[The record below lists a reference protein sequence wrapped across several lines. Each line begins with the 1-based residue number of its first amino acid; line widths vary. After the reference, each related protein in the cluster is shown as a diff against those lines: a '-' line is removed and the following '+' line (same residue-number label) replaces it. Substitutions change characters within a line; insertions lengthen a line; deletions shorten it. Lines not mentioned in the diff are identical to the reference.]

1 MYVILSKAARC
12 SVLLLS
18 CYCTSGIGQKPKR
31 SDFSDLL
38 GSNFSSSAN
47 TGPKTLKD
55 MRADS
60 DINNSLDPDRAKV
73 CVCVCVLFAYMLS
86 TCFYMYTLQ
95 VPINQMLIGK
105 LLANGKRLLTLG
117 KKNWEIFGGRSFRR
131 LSFHVKN

>member
-1 MYVILSKAARC
+1 MYVILSKASRC

-73 CVCVCVLFAYMLS
+73 CVCGSMCVCVYVF
-86 TCFYMYTLQ
+86 
-95 VPINQMLIGK
+95 P
-105 LLANGKRLLTLG
+105 LLTCLV
-117 KKNWEIFGGRSFRR
+117 
-131 LSFHVKN
+131 HVHVL